1 MWALL
6 LQYNLIG
13 KAQEVR
19 AALPIET
26 SLDYETVKAAV
37 LKHDRVMPEA
47 YRACSKQAKQTYVE
61 FAGKKPSLRSDV
73 FNQKYDFRRVA
84 RIGLV
89 GRF

>member
-1 MWALL
+1 MTELSWPKDMWALL

-37 LKHDRVMPEA
+37 LKAFDRVDA
-47 YRACSKQAKQTYVE
+47 
-61 FAGKKPSLRSDV
+61 
-73 FNQKYDFRRVA
+73 
-84 RIGLV
+84 
-89 GRF
+89 